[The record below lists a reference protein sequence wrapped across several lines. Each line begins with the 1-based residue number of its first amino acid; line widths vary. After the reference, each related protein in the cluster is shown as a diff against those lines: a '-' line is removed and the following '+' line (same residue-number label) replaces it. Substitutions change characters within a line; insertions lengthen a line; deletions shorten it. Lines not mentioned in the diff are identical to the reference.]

1 MRVIENLSY
10 YSKKNYHYFFLFIL
24 SLNYLIPL
32 LIFGR
37 ITLFYPDALELE
49 IVYNKFIGEFVKGN
63 LNSIDILSGHL
74 KWEYLRRLF
83 SPIYYLY
90 ALNNELAHWLVDI
103 LLKVTAYISFFIL
116 AKKISKNNLL
126 NGLLAC
132 IFASTTDQ
140 THLGFGLAISPY
152 LIYLIAFKDQIKIKN
167 ILIIIF
173 FGLNADLMTTIW
185 IIPFICLISHFI
197 NKKIIINKKLHA
209 TKILFAFSIFLVV
222 ASSNLIITALYG
234 EQMHRE
240 EYIRES
246 LPFLQN
252 IIMAIKQLFKIPDTF
267 DHQMLHNVQYA
278 IFLIPGVIASLIWRD
293 KSSLKFLSLIL
304 SIILILF
311 FLRSELFINFQN
323 NSQGLIKT
331 TNFNYINGTL
341 PLIYMLFLLYLCS
354 KTKIFKLLVM
364 PLFVSLMFFQI
375 DASIVPFAK
384 KYVFKNKLEYKNLY
398 TFKGYYDYKEYLEI
412 KKIVQDKRTISIGL
426 NPMVAAMND
435 IKVIDGYYTVYPLSH
450 KKRYRKIIEDEID
463 NNYFLKNNFDNWGNR
478 IMIYFSP
485 SENPYENKIK
495 FNEAKKIGVEYVIS
509 KYNLQNKDLVLI
521 KKIAKDLHLLKIL

>member
-63 LNSIDILSGHL
+63 FNSIDILSGHL

-132 IFASTTDQ
+132 IFASATDQ

-152 LIYLIAFKDQIKIKN
+152 LIYLIVFKDRIKIKN

-185 IIPFICLISHFI
+185 II
-197 NKKIIINKKLHA
+197 
-209 TKILFAFSIFLVV
+209 
-222 ASSNLIITALYG
+222 
-234 EQMHRE
+234 
-240 EYIRES
+240 
-246 LPFLQN
+246 
-252 IIMAIKQLFKIPDTF
+252 
-267 DHQMLHNVQYA
+267 
-278 IFLIPGVIASLIWRD
+278 
-293 KSSLKFLSLIL
+293 
-304 SIILILF
+304 
-311 FLRSELFINFQN
+311 
-323 NSQGLIKT
+323 
-331 TNFNYINGTL
+331 
-341 PLIYMLFLLYLCS
+341 
-354 KTKIFKLLVM
+354 
-364 PLFVSLMFFQI
+364 
-375 DASIVPFAK
+375 
-384 KYVFKNKLEYKNLY
+384 
-398 TFKGYYDYKEYLEI
+398 
-412 KKIVQDKRTISIGL
+412 
-426 NPMVAAMND
+426 
-435 IKVIDGYYTVYPLSH
+435 
-450 KKRYRKIIEDEID
+450 
-463 NNYFLKNNFDNWGNR
+463 NR
-478 IMIYFSP
+478 II
-485 SENPYENKIK
+485 
-495 FNEAKKIGVEYVIS
+495 
-509 KYNLQNKDLVLI
+509 
-521 KKIAKDLHLLKIL
+521 